1 MTELETIRELLER
14 LDPAALDY
22 NEWLKVGSAI
32 KHEGGSAYEW
42 DAWSRKDAPRYRAGE
57 CDRKWGGLDRG
68 AAPCTVASVVEL
80 AKRQGIT
87 LTVQK
92 PPEQDDDY
100 TPVDYMGVFTLPR
113 IRKEYVME
121 EDLPVVTETGVE
133 QLKHYLKTLFQPD
146 EHVAFTVAAV
156 ENGEKFNPAGKGV
169 YTRARAISNLN
180 W

>member
-32 KHEGGSAYEW
+32 KHEGGTPYDW

-57 CDRKWGGLDRG
+57 CDRKWAGLDRG

-87 LTVQK
+87 LTAQK

-113 IRKEYVME
+113 IRREYVME
-121 EDLPVVTETGVE
+121 EELPTITAPGIE
-133 QLKHYLKTLFQPD
+133 QLKTYLQTLFD
-146 EHVAFTVAAV
+146 AHV
-156 ENGEKFNPAGKGV
+156 
-169 YTRARAISNLN
+169 
-180 W
+180 